1 MAMIKERTTKMSL
14 GPLFWTPTVEGL
26 FNYEYMR
33 DNPEAL
39 DNTSWHLG
47 LPDSI
52 IADIR
57 LNDSKKNPDFYP
69 GFSRCVICLANHS
82 IELNPYETINGP
94 AIARTL
100 SGVKGSSNALV

>member
-52 IADIR
+52 IAR
-57 LNDSKKNPDFYP
+57 HKTQRFKKKP
-69 GFSRCVICLANHS
+69 GF
-82 IELNPYETINGP
+82 
-94 AIARTL
+94 L
-100 SGVKGSSNALV
+100 SGLLSLRNLFSQSLYRT